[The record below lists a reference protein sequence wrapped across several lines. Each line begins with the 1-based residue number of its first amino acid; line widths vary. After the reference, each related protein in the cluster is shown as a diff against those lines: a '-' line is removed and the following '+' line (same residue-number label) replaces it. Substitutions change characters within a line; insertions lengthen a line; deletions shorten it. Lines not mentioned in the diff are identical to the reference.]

1 MTARAGE
8 RLSQRTYTRSDAVS
22 PLIGRTPCS
31 WHIFSWRGHFL
42 PDDIQ
47 RRYASEESYLVAT
60 GFSNVDEIAS
70 FMAWQLDDIP
80 HSTGQNEQPVYI
92 FTSFEDIGT
101 LTIRDHRP
109 KRKTNAKAQ
118 VEYPDWIPGEKR
130 IAINGVTVYYYNEHQ
145 IFDCLRDIDRA
156 RRSCNTLHR
165 R

>member
-1 MTARAGE
+1 M
-8 RLSQRTYTRSDAVS
+8 
-22 PLIGRTPCS
+22 
-31 WHIFSWRGHFL
+31 
-42 PDDIQ
+42 
-47 RRYASEESYLVAT
+47 AT

-70 FMAWQLDDIP
+70 FMAWQLDDVP
-80 HSTGQNEQPVYI
+80 HSTYRAKRT
-92 FTSFEDIGT
+92 TSIYLHFFEDIGT

-109 KRKTNAKAQ
+109 KRKTMPRLKWNILIGYRGK
-118 VEYPDWIPGEKR
+118 KR